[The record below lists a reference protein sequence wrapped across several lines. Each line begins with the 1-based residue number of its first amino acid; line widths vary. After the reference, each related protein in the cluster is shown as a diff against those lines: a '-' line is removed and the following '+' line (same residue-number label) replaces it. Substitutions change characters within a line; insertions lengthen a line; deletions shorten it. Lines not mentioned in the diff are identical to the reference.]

1 MLKKLH
7 YTLLLIV
14 ILCSTVLHAQ
24 EKSTISS
31 PISSDEITTFMNI
44 YEYKLN
50 HSFDIATSLLNAA
63 QQTTI
68 SEERMATILTA
79 QFNGDDMQLTTT
91 EKEEFEKIKAIMEKD
106 RMINQVALDSFITK
120 NKMKLSRYEEIE
132 NYFHNNDSFQNKVAQ
147 LYNQKT
153 N

>member
-14 ILCSTVLHAQ
+14 VLCSTVLYAQ
-24 EKSTISS
+24 EKSTLTT
-31 PISSDEITTFMNI
+31 PISSDEVTTFI
-44 YEYKLN
+44 KVYEYKLN
-50 HSFDIATSLLNAA
+50 HPFDIATSLQKAV
-63 QQTTI
+63 QQTTL
-68 SEERMATILTA
+68 SEERMTTLLTA
-79 QFNGDDMQLTTT
+79 QFNGNDIQLTTT

>member
-14 ILCSTVLHAQ
+14 VLCSTVLYAQ
-24 EKSTISS
+24 EKSTLTT
-31 PISSDEITTFMNI
+31 PISSDEVTTFI
-44 YEYKLN
+44 KVYEYKLN
-50 HSFDIATSLLNAA
+50 HSFDIATSLQKAV
-63 QQTTI
+63 QQTTL
-68 SEERMATILTA
+68 SEERMTTLLTA
-79 QFNGDDMQLTTT
+79 QFNGNDIQLTTT

>member
-14 ILCSTVLHAQ
+14 IACSTVLYAQ
-24 EKSTISS
+24 EKSTLST

-50 HSFDIATSLLNAA
+50 HSFDIATSLQKAA

-68 SEERMATILTA
+68 SEKRMSTILTA
-79 QFNGDDMQLTTT
+79 QFNGDEIQLTTA
-91 EKEEFEKIKAIMEKD
+91 EKKEFEKIKRLMENEK
-106 RMINQVALDSFITK
+106 MIHQVTLDSFITK
-120 NKMKLSRYEEIE
+120 NKMKPSRYEEIE
-132 NYFHNNDSFQNKVAQ
+132 NYFHNNATFQNKVAQ

>member
-7 YTLLLIV
+7 YNLLLII

-24 EKSTISS
+24 EKSTLSS

-68 SEERMATILTA
+68 SEERMATLLTA
-79 QFNGDDMQLTTT
+79 QFNGEDMQLTTT
-91 EKEEFEKIKAIMEKD
+91 EKKEFEKIKTLMEKD
-106 RMINQVALDSFITK
+106 KMIHQVALDSFITK
-120 NKMKLSRYEEIE
+120 NKMKPSRYEEIE
-132 NYFHNNDSFQNKVAQ
+132 NFFHKNATFQNKVAQ

>member
-14 ILCSTVLHAQ
+14 ILCSTVLYAQ
-24 EKSTISS
+24 EKGTLSS

-50 HSFDIATSLLNAA
+50 HSFDIATSLQKAA

-79 QFNGDDMQLTTT
+79 QFNGDDIQLTTT
-91 EKEEFEKIKAIMEKD
+91 EKKEFEKIKTLMENDK
-106 RMINQVALDSFITK
+106 MINQVALDSFITK
-120 NKMKLSRYEEIE
+120 NKMKPSRYVEIE
-132 NYFHNNDSFQNKVAQ
+132 NYFHNNDAFQNKVAQ
-147 LYNQKT
+147 LYNQTT

>member
-14 ILCSTVLHAQ
+14 ILCSSVLYAQ
-24 EKSTISS
+24 EKSTLSS
-31 PISSDEITTFMNI
+31 PISSDEIKTFMNI

-50 HSFDIATSLLNAA
+50 HPFDIANSLQKAT

-68 SEERMATILTA
+68 SEERMATLLTA
-79 QFNGDDMQLTTT
+79 QFNGDDTQLTTS
-91 EKEEFEKIKAIMEKD
+91 EKKEFEKIKTLMENDK
-106 RMINQVALDSFITK
+106 MIHQVALDSFVTK
-120 NKMKLSRYEEIE
+120 NKMKPSRYEEIE
-132 NYFHNNDSFQNKVAQ
+132 NYFHNNATFQNKVTQ